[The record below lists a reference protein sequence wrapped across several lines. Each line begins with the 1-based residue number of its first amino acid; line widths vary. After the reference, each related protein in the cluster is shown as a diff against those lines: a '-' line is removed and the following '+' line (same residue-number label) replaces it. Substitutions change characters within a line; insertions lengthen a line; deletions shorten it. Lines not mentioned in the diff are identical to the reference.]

1 MELVVLGSGTILP
14 SAKRGASGLVI
25 IVENE
30 PILFDSGPG
39 TLQRLAR
46 AEIDCRRIE
55 KIFYTHLHPDHT
67 SELVPLLFLFRN
79 PDYKRSKAISIF
91 GPDGFISFYDK
102 LVDAYG
108 RWVTPD
114 GYDLRIKE
122 LLDSELDAGCCKVM
136 SREVLHS
143 GHSTGYR
150 VEDGQGRVIAY
161 SGDTAY
167 CDGIVELGME
177 ADILVLECSFPD
189 GVKSEDHLTPHQAG
203 RIATEAGC
211 KLLVLTHFYPRCD
224 RVDILSQLQETYSG
238 DAVLA
243 QDLMRFKL

>member
-14 SAKRGASGLVI
+14 SAERGASGLVI

-46 AEIDCRRIE
+46 AGIDCRRIE
-55 KIFYTHLHPDHT
+55 KILYTHLHPDHT

-79 PDYKRSKAISIF
+79 PDYKRSKDLSIF
-91 GPDGFISFYDK
+91 GPGGFINFYDR

-108 RWVTPD
+108 RWVTAD
-114 GYDLRIKE
+114 GYELRIKE
-122 LLDSELDAGCCKVM
+122 LLNSELDAGCCKVM

-143 GHSTGYR
+143 EHSTGYR

-167 CDGIVELGME
+167 CDGIVELGMGS
-177 ADILVLECSFPD
+177 DILVLECSFPG
-189 GVKSEDHLTPHQAG
+189 GVKSEDHLTPYDAG

-211 KLLVLTHFYPRCD
+211 KLLVLTHFYPQCD
-224 RVDILSQLQETYSG
+224 SVDILSQLRETYSG

-243 QDLMRFKL
+243 QDLMRLKL